1 MNRIIL
7 LTIIFINWV
16 ILSGCTMVISSQ
28 PPQTAATLAAMEQIS
43 VPYASTIL
51 PTQVP
56 ATNTPTVTASPTSS
70 QSEATPTLEQNI
82 ISPSPTI
89 TPTQTSISITPTLTI
104 TPQESIT
111 SSTVTPT
118 ALDSTPTPTVP
129 ITPTEIASAVSTTGE
144 GPTVYETALTIDTFD
159 YEPALIPT
167 TPEDLVYPY
176 PRMDHNRVG
185 PPSPKNYKAIVLENR
200 YLQLTILPDLGG
212 RIYRW
217 IDKAS
222 GKNLFYENPV
232 IKPTTWGNR
241 GWWLATGGMEWALPL
256 DEHGLSEASPW
267 AYQLIQQVHPLRQLS
282 GS

>member
-82 ISPSPTI
+82 ISPSHTI

-111 SSTVTPT
+111 SPTVTPI

-129 ITPTEIASAVSTTGE
+129 IT
-144 GPTVYETALTIDTFD
+144 
-159 YEPALIPT
+159 
-167 TPEDLVYPY
+167 
-176 PRMDHNRVG
+176 
-185 PPSPKNYKAIVLENR
+185 
-200 YLQLTILPDLGG
+200 
-212 RIYRW
+212 
-217 IDKAS
+217 
-222 GKNLFYENPV
+222 
-232 IKPTTWGNR
+232 
-241 GWWLATGGMEWALPL
+241 
-256 DEHGLSEASPW
+256 
-267 AYQLIQQVHPLRQLS
+267 
-282 GS
+282 